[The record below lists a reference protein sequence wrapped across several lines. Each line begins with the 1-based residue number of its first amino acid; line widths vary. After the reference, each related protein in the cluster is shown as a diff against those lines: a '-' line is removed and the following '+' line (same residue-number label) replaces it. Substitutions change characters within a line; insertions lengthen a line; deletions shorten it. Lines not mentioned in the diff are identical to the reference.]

1 MTSNLVEKL
10 SLLLYLIYG
19 TISRNASDWS
29 ILSVSSYPAAIYMGI
44 LYIVAIRALHSIQSP
59 NIEFIQPLLKGMC
72 VFTIPS
78 FSQVATQVRN
88 LWFCEGRILN
98 SLSLIRARFLSP
110 DGWDSCD
117 VWKAVIDRE
126 NQPAWHS
133 KDSELKEFRLFRIQS
148 LSRYFLCLYSPCCRQ
163 QIKAC
168 LWIPCRR

>member
-1 MTSNLVEKL
+1 M
-10 SLLLYLIYG
+10 
-19 TISRNASDWS
+19 
-29 ILSVSSYPAAIYMGI
+29 
-44 LYIVAIRALHSIQSP
+44 
-59 NIEFIQPLLKGMC
+59 
-72 VFTIPS
+72 
-78 FSQVATQVRN
+78 RN

-117 VWKAVIDRE
+117 DWKAVIDRE

-163 QIKAC
+163 YIKAC
-168 LWIPCRR
+168 HRTLVGELCTCVCYSGCMAQREWCALSSCLSRVASILVNCVGRQTLHATI

>member
-1 MTSNLVEKL
+1 MVNSVCVVISGGNLYGHSVHGCYSRFAFYPEPQ
-10 SLLLYLIYG
+10 YRIY
-19 TISRNASDWS
+19 TTAIERNVRVYHSFLQLGS
-29 ILSVSSYPAAIYMGI
+29 YVSE
-44 LYIVAIRALHSIQSP
+44 
-59 NIEFIQPLLKGMC
+59 EF
-72 VFTIPS
+72 V
-78 FSQVATQVRN
+78 V
-88 LWFCEGRILN
+88 CEGRILN

-163 QIKAC
+163 
-168 LWIPCRR
+168 